1 MRDRRPVDELSIDE
15 LERLLAIRKREARQ
29 QRLRRFE
36 DRGRRV
42 PIVAPVDQV
51 IADED
56 RSAHGLALPQQHEA
70 ALDMNPVEPP
80 VSYDITDDVPR
91 FEDDIETERKQRR
104 SKHPKRTQA
113 SPVLASD
120 GSRPRALWDTI
131 LLGVEMVGV
140 AGIVALLIL
149 GVYFVINES
158 SKIEALE
165 EQSAQIQRDAE
176 AMRPTPSPRPEL
188 RVQLSD
194 YVLPGGHHYNEG
206 IGTFNLDELPESIK
220 PAAIA
225 QLNRA
230 PLAEVS
236 ERPAYSP
243 DVIEIPAIGVNASIW
258 GGDDWYQM
266 QKGVGHFL
274 GSANPGEDANM
285 VLSAHNDIFGEI
297 FRDIEHL
304 EPGDEIRVRAMDGR
318 WYTYLVYDKQQV
330 NPSDVWVLER
340 GHQPIVTLITC
351 YPYRVDTHRMVVF
364 ARLKES

>member
-1 MRDRRPVDELSIDE
+1 MRDRRPVDELSIEE

-42 PIVAPVDQV
+42 PIAAPVDQV
-51 IADED
+51 TEAED
-56 RSAHGLALPQQHEA
+56 RSASAPTLPQQHEA
-70 ALDMNPVEPP
+70 ALDMEPVEPP

-91 FEDDIETERKQRR
+91 FEDDIETERKQHRP
-104 SKHPKRTQA
+104 KQPKRAQA
-113 SPVLASD
+113 STVLASD
-120 GSRPRALWDTI
+120 GSPPRALWDTI

-230 PLAEVS
+230 PLAEIT

-297 FRDIEHL
+297 FKNIEDL
-304 EPGDEIRVRAMDGR
+304 ESGDEIRVRAMDGR
-318 WYTYLVYDKQQV
+318 WYTYSVYDKQVV
-330 NPSDVWVLER
+330 NPSDTWVLEP
-340 GHQPIVTLITC
+340 GNQPIVTLITC
-351 YPYRVDTHRMVVF
+351 YPYQVDTHRIVVF